1 MPRWKKHKPVLANAI
16 CLKLSNKSLNL
27 EGSRPR
33 AAPRIKNEQ
42 SNICN
47 CVSHT
52 AFVFFPRVSCSSPH
66 PVIFGM
72 GEGDA
77 GWAVYLD
84 ILRKP
89 RYLNTLILTVL
100 VSLATTFAALA
111 VSTTAG
117 MFLVRNRFRGRGSL
131 LAVLTLPLAFPG
143 VVIGFLI
150 ILLGGRQGLINQ
162 ITPGHVVFAYSAL
175 GLFLGYLYFSIPRV
189 LLTVMAAAEKL
200 DPALEEAARTM
211 GATPYSVMKDVIIP
225 GLMPSLI
232 ASGAIAFATAMGAF
246 GTAFTLAT
254 NIDVIPMVIYT
265 EFTLSANIAMAS
277 ALSIVLGIITWI
289 LLLIARSLTGSTVAG
304 GG

>member
-1 MPRWKKHKPVLANAI
+1 MTNRTFVMACLTPLFIFSLLFLALPLAR
-16 CLKLSNKSLNL
+16 LFLAS
-27 EGSRPR
+27 
-33 AAPRIKNEQ
+33 
-42 SNICN
+42 
-47 CVSHT
+47 
-52 AFVFFPRVSCSSPH
+52 
-66 PVIFGM
+66 
-72 GEGDA
+72 GEGEA
-77 GWAVYLD
+77 GWAIYLD

-89 RYLNTLILTVL
+89 RYLNTLVLTVL
-100 VSLATTFAALA
+100 VSLATTLAALA

-117 MFLVRNRFRGRGSL
+117 MFLVRNRFRGCGTL
-131 LAVLTLPLAFPG
+131 LSVLTLPLAFPG

-150 ILLGGRQGLINQ
+150 ILLGGRQGLVNQ
-162 ITPGHVVFAYSAL
+162 LTPGHVVFAYSAI

-211 GATPYSVMKDVIIP
+211 GASPYRVVVDVILP
-225 GLMPSLI
+225 GLMPSLV

-289 LLLIARSLTGSTVAG
+289 LLLIARSLSGSTVAAG
-304 GG
+304 G

>member
-1 MPRWKKHKPVLANAI
+1 MTNRTFVMVCLTPLFIFSLAFLALPLI
-16 CLKLSNKSLNL
+16 RLFL
-27 EGSRPR
+27 
-33 AAPRIKNEQ
+33 
-42 SNICN
+42 
-47 CVSHT
+47 VS
-52 AFVFFPRVSCSSPH
+52 
-66 PVIFGM
+66 
-72 GEGDA
+72 GESDA
-77 GWAVYLD
+77 GWAIYLD
-84 ILRKP
+84 IVRKP
-89 RYLNTLILTVL
+89 RYLNTLVLTVL

-117 MFLVRNRFRGRGSL
+117 MFLVRNRFRGRGTL
-131 LAVLTLPLAFPG
+131 LAVPLAFPG

-150 ILLGGRQGLINQ
+150 ILLGGRQGLVNQ
-162 ITPGHVVFAYSAL
+162 LTPGHVVFAYSAI

-211 GATPYSVMKDVIIP
+211 GATPFRIVMDIIIP

-289 LLLIARSLTGSTVAG
+289 LLLIARSLSGSTVAG

>member
-1 MPRWKKHKPVLANAI
+1 MSNRNFVLA
-16 CLKLSNKSLNL
+16 CLTPLLIFSL
-27 EGSRPR
+27 
-33 AAPRIKNEQ
+33 
-42 SNICN
+42 
-47 CVSHT
+47 
-52 AFVFFPRVSCSSPH
+52 AFLALPLVRLFLAS
-66 PVIFGM
+66 

-89 RYLNTLILTVL
+89 RYLNTLVLTVL

-117 MFLVRNRFRGRGSL
+117 MFLLRNQFRGRGIL
-131 LAVLTLPLAFPG
+131 LSVLTLPLAFPG

-150 ILLGGRQGLINQ
+150 ILLGGRQGLVNQ
-162 ITPGHVVFAYSAL
+162 LTPGHVVFAYSVV

-211 GATPYSVMKDVIIP
+211 GASPFRVVIDVIIP

-254 NIDVIPMVIYT
+254 DIDVIPMVIYT
-265 EFTLSANIAMAS
+265 EFTLSANIAMAA
-277 ALSIVLGIITWI
+277 ALSIVLGLVTWV
-289 LLLIARSLTGSTVAG
+289 LLLIARSLSGATVAAG
-304 GG
+304 G